1 MLHPKLWICL
11 NGKTS
16 VQYKYL
22 VSCTLFLCLSEFLRT
37 KVRPKKYQTT
47 NKKHHLKP
55 PGHSV
60 KDHQPLTTKNHQR
73 LASTLPFVG
82 ICDLGLA
89 NFRCVWLC
97 WLSFHP
103 TLVGCWF
110 VRRIFLGWQCYI
122 LYTYITNVTFWFKK
136 RLGWKSNMHVEVLP
150 IEHKGFY

>member
-1 MLHPKLWICL
+1 MIPNSLTKWDDPRLFDELTIILADVLRVREDGGSMMCFITKLGICL
-11 NGKTS
+11 NGKTY

-22 VSCTLFLCLSEFLRT
+22 VACTLFLCLSEFLCT
-37 KVRPKKYQTT
+37 KVGPKKYQTT

-60 KDHQPLTTKNHQR
+60 KDHQPLATKNRQR

-82 ICDLGLA
+82 ICDLGLT
-89 NFRCVWLC
+89 CLLY

-110 VRRIFLGWQCYI
+110 VRLIFLGWQCYI
-122 LYTYITNVTFWFKK
+122 LI
-136 RLGWKSNMHVEVLP
+136 
-150 IEHKGFY
+150 